1 MAGQEAPHLRTLV
14 VDVGGNNVKFRFSGE
29 TESRKFKSGKSLS
42 PDDMIAQLMAKIAD
56 EPFDRVSIG
65 IPAPVR
71 NNCVIKEPFNL
82 GPGWVDFDFEA
93 AFEQPVK
100 VVNDAL
106 MQALGSYEGG
116 TMLFLGLGTGLGGA
130 LVFGGTVAPLEV
142 AHMPYKDGKSF
153 EDFVGKRGLKAL
165 GREKW
170 EAAVH
175 DVVDVLRQ
183 GLVADAVVLG
193 GGNAKRIENLP
204 PHTTIGDN
212 ANAFAGGFRLW
223 EENA

>member
-1 MAGQEAPHLRTLV
+1 MRILV
-14 VDVGGNNVKFRFSGE
+14 VDVGGNNVKFRFSDE
-29 TESRKFKSGKSLS
+29 PEMSKFKSGNSMS
-42 PDDMIAQLMAKIAD
+42 PDDMIAQLMAKIAG
-56 EPFDRVSIG
+56 ERFDCVTVG

-71 NNCVIKEPFNL
+71 DNRVIKEPFNL

-106 MQALGSYEGG
+106 MQALGSYESG

-183 GLVADAVVLG
+183 GLVADSVVLG
-193 GGNAKRIENLP
+193 GGNAKRIEILP

-223 EENA
+223 DDSS